1 MIMADDRRPAGS
13 RRPMRRDQ
21 HRRVQL
27 EMARG
32 IGRDI
37 GGGQEGLYRSG
48 LPQQQSAYLLRLA
61 RHAQGHDL
69 FQQPP

>member
-1 MIMADDRRPAGS
+1 MIMPQYLRPARP

-27 EMARG
+27 EMPRR

-37 GGGQEGLYRSG
+37 GGGPALRD
-48 LPQQQSAYLLRLA
+48 PPRLA
-61 RHAQGHDL
+61 QKQPADLMRVSRRFGHDL
-69 FQQPP
+69 FQYIP